1 MISRGHFIGQIIDE
15 FAGIS
20 SQVRARSNLKFYDL
34 NSYLENFCRDV
45 LNIIMDLK
53 LVNLNDDK
61 ENSKGLDLGDEKAK
75 VGFQITSTSNI
86 TKIHNTLEKSVGYL
100 PKINK
105 IYVLIL
111 DKRQGKYKL
120 DEKFTK
126 PFNFSDENILD
137 FDSLAKL
144 AISLPLNKLQELS
157 ELISKEIVRVKMEL
171 EIPDNKGKYPNDI
184 EQYIEPVPKPTYKG
198 VGSYFAFHK
207 QDFDSIELTEKQV
220 ESDFR
225 GLQKSLKK
233 LPRMTRQLFVVMLER
248 SEYKRG
254 AMHISVDYLDK
265 VSSLPDLKGD
275 IRLLTEVDFVGYMES
290 DNHEVSATWQLNFGF
305 GKNDDNFV
313 LNVLEYVKSGK
324 TTLEKFITRLD
335 FTDFAVE

>member
-20 SQVRARSNLKFYDL
+20 SQVRARSNLKLYDL
-34 NSYLENFCRDV
+34 NGYLENFCRDV
-45 LNIIMDLK
+45 VNIIMDLN
-53 LVNLNDDK
+53 LTNLNDDK
-61 ENSKGLDLGDEKAK
+61 ENSKGLDLADEKAK

-100 PKINK
+100 PKIAT

-120 DEKFTK
+120 EEKFTK
-126 PFNFSDENILD
+126 PFNFKDEHILD
-137 FDSLAKL
+137 FDSLTKM
-144 AISLPLNKLQELS
+144 AISLPLDKLQKLS
-157 ELISKEIVRVKMEL
+157 ELISREIARVKMEL
-171 EIPDNKGKYPNDI
+171 EIPDKHGKYATDI
-184 EQYIEPVPKPTYKG
+184 DQYIEPIPKPTYKG
-198 VGSYFAFHK
+198 VGAYFKFHK

-220 ESDFR
+220 DSDFKAF
-225 GLQKSLKK
+225 QKSLKK

-254 AMHISVDYLDK
+254 AMHVNVDLLEKISR
-265 VSSLPDLKGD
+265 LPDLKGD
-275 IRLLTEVDFVGYMES
+275 IRILTEVDFVGFMEA
-290 DNHEVSATWQLNFGF
+290 DNHEVSPTWQLNFGF
-305 GKNDDNFV
+305 KKNDDNFV
-313 LNVLEYVKSGK
+313 LNVLEFVKAGK

-335 FTDFAVE
+335 FTDFGKE